1 MPFSAVG
8 HAMVTIHNNVLVING
23 PEIMTLLC
31 GKNNPAYSLKNL
43 DPRRLIDMID
53 KVFGEGETYCW
64 WAPFGRMQHPR

>member
-8 HAMVTIHNNVLVING
+8 HAMVTIHNNVIVING

-31 GKNNPAYSLKNL
+31 GENNPAYFLEDL
-43 DPRRLIDMID
+43 DPRSYDMID
-53 KVFGEGETYCW
+53 KVFGKGETYCW

>member
-31 GKNNPAYSLKNL
+31 GKNYPAYSLKNL
-43 DPRRLIDMID
+43 DPRSYDMID
-53 KVFGEGETYCW
+53 KVLGEGETYCW